1 MKRFTQPGIAL
12 LYLLI
17 ASLFSKAAAQEDT
30 LLVPTFENCKQCI
43 VLCEQSAHR
52 IAILD
57 LNRNAITWEW
67 RPERSASIKKEHVA
81 WFNNPS
87 DAKPVIGGT
96 AILMNASGGGVAL
109 VRIADKKVLF
119 YAYAGGNTHSAELL
133 PDGNIVSASSTG
145 NFMTVFRTDTL
156 QFPGYIYSKQIYLP
170 FGHNVVWDKK
180 QNLLWSAAKDQL
192 KTFTYNFNRL
202 LPDLTP
208 KDSIQLPGNNAHDL
222 FPVYGQPALWLT
234 NTTATYSYN
243 TETNQAS
250 KVPIPYA
257 HVKSISSG
265 PAPLPTIFIHPDSTN
280 GSWWTDEISA
290 TDGKVIYKQPGL
302 KIYKARWFVENAFS
316 Y

>member
-1 MKRFTQPGIAL
+1 MRQITTKGIAL
-12 LYLLI
+12 LFI
-17 ASLFSKAAAQEDT
+17 AIAGLFSKVTAQNNEI
-30 LLVPTFENCKQCI
+30 PTFQNCKQCI
-43 VLCEQSAHR
+43 VLCEQSVHR

-57 LNRNAITWEW
+57 LDKKAISWEW
-67 RPERSASIKKEHVA
+67 LPDKSAFIKTEHLD
-81 WFNNPS
+81 WFKNPS
-87 DAKPVIGGT
+87 DAKPVYGGS

-109 VRIADKKVLF
+109 IRIADKKVLF

-145 NFMTVFRTDTL
+145 NFMTVFRTDTT
-156 QFPGYIYSKQIYLP
+156 QFPDNVYSKQLDLP

-180 QNLLWSAAKDQL
+180 RNLLWSAAKDQL
-192 KTFTYNFNRL
+192 KTFTYNFHRL
-202 LPDLTP
+202 LPEITI
-208 KDSIQLPGNNAHDL
+208 KDSIQLPGTDAHDL

-234 NTTATYSYN
+234 NTTATYYFN
-243 TETNQAS
+243 VEKNEAS

-265 PAPLPTIFIHPDSTN
+265 PSPLPTIFIHPDGTK
-280 GSWWTDEISA
+280 GSWWTDEIHT
-290 TDGKVIYKQPGL
+290 TDGKMLFKQHGL